1 MIPQTLREKLTLERA
16 RLYDPVEQAELAYS
30 DVISGKVTSYSLG
43 NRSLSRTQ
51 ADLKSL
57 MDFVAQMR
65 GRINEIEAILQGRG
79 MRSCSTSVFVNPN
92 CVFPRF
98 W

>member
-1 MIPQTLREKLTLERA
+1 MIPRTYREKLILERE
-16 RLYDPVEQAELAYS
+16 RLYVEIERAEAAYS
-30 DVISGKVTSYSLG
+30 DLISGKVTSYSLG
-43 NRSLSRTQ
+43 NRSVSRTQ

-57 MDFVAQMR
+57 MDFVKTMR
-65 GRINEIEAILQGRG
+65 ARLDEIEALLQGRG
-79 MRSCSTSVFVNPN
+79 MRTKSTSVFVNPS